1 MSKVIFVGDVHLKGS
16 SPISR
21 KDNYPE
27 TILNKLRFIKDYA
40 LSIDCST
47 VIFLGDLFDTVST
60 SIQYFSYC
68 LTLFKQF
75 TDSNIDVYTIVGNHD
90 IKYDSLDTL
99 PVTPLGILV
108 KSDAVKLLDS
118 LTVDDVFI
126 KGCHFT
132 EEPLANK
139 QNDLFSILLL
149 HRFYESGFNEIPI
162 TRDDVKTLNY
172 DAYILG
178 HDHRPYSTVK
188 VEKENKDISV
198 IRPGSL
204 ARNSSEHYN
213 KLRKPRILV
222 FETEDKSFTYV
233 EVPSE
238 SGLDI
243 FFDKKEST
251 EVVSMKELVDYLKS
265 SYHTADVSIRDYVN
279 NTEIPNDVKVLIGTY
294 LDLLGA

>member
-1 MSKVIFVGDVHLKGS
+1 M
-16 SPISR
+16 
-21 KDNYPE
+21 
-27 TILNKLRFIKDYA
+27 
-40 LSIDCST
+40 
-47 VIFLGDLFDTVST
+47 
-60 SIQYFSYC
+60 
-68 LTLFKQF
+68 
-75 TDSNIDVYTIVGNHD
+75 
-90 IKYDSLDTL
+90 
-99 PVTPLGILV
+99 
-108 KSDAVKLLDS
+108 
-118 LTVDDVFI
+118 
-126 KGCHFT
+126 
-132 EEPLANK
+132 
-139 QNDLFSILLL
+139 LL

-162 TRDDVKTLNY
+162 TRDDVRTLNY
-172 DAYILG
+172 DVYILG

-265 SYHTADVSIRDYVN
+265 SYHTADVSIRDYLN
-279 NTEIPNDVKVLIGTY
+279 NTEIPDDVKVLIGTY
-294 LDLLGA
+294 LDILGA